1 MEVRRRQQDRRS
13 ATRRALVSA
22 ARALFAEKGY
32 AATSTPEI
40 VAAAGVTRGALY
52 HHFTDKQAL
61 FAAVVEEEHALLAL
75 SIHQVAEGGDDE
87 TGPVKALVRG
97 GEGFLSAM
105 QDAGRRRILVV
116 DAPAVLGRAAGDEID
131 ARHGDEIDARHGLRT
146 LIEGVNAAIEAG
158 AIRDVPA
165 LPLAHLLNAM
175 FDRAAQAEGKEVDA
189 YRKVMKAI
197 IRGLRTK

>member
-1 MEVRRRQQDRRS
+1 MEVRRRQQDRRA
-13 ATRRALVSA
+13 ATRRALVAA
-22 ARALFAEKGY
+22 ARTLFAEKGY

-52 HHFTDKQAL
+52 HHFADKQAL

-116 DAPAVLGRAAGDEID
+116 DAPAVLGRAAV
-131 ARHGDEIDARHGLRT
+131 DEIDARHGLRT
-146 LIEGVNAAIEAG
+146 LIEGVNTAIEAG

-175 FDRAAQAEGKEVDA
+175 FDRAAQAEGKDVDA

-197 IRGLRTK
+197 IRGLKIK

>member
-1 MEVRRRQQDRRS
+1 MEVRRRQEDRRA

-52 HHFTDKQAL
+52 HHFADKQAL

-75 SIHQVAEGGDDE
+75 SVHQVAEGGDDE

-105 QDAGRRRILVV
+105 QDAGRRRILIV
-116 DAPAVLGRAAGDEID
+116 DAPAVLGRAAV
-131 ARHGDEIDARHGLRT
+131 DEIDARHGLRT
-146 LIEGVNAAIEAG
+146 LIEGVNIAIEAG

-197 IRGLRTK
+197 IRGLKSK